1 MVFRDIKNKI
11 KFKYQKAKKG
21 YCDYDL
27 YDMDYWFIKTFPK
40 MLGEFAQCTCGH
52 PGDEEEM
59 LKDVE
64 CMDKKWLDN
73 QHSLLIDIMKKYTSN
88 PDLRDGMSCWVLIL
102 LRMKHCFEMCD
113 EWNPYYEGKYR
124 GKDVE
129 SYKKMNNEIENYKKE
144 AFYLFEKYF
153 FHLWW

>member
-1 MVFRDIKNKI
+1 MIFRDIKNKI
-11 KFKYQKAKKG
+11 RFKYQKVKKG

-40 MLGEFAQCTCGH
+40 MLGEFAKNTIGYPMSDGELQK
-52 PGDEEEM
+52 E
-59 LKDVE
+59 VE
-64 CMDKKWLDN
+64 KMDKKWLN
-73 QHSLLIDIMKKYTSN
+73 THQILLIDIRKKHTN
-88 PDLRDGMSCWVLIL
+88 DFDLRDDMSCWVLIL

-113 EWNPYYEGKYR
+113 EWNDIYEPYRKEGQYEAMNDR
-124 GKDVE
+124 IE
-129 SYKKMNNEIENYKKE
+129 SYKKE

>member
-1 MVFRDIKNKI
+1 MFFRDIKNKI

-27 YDMDYWFIKTFPK
+27 YDIDDWFIKTFPK
-40 MLGEFAQCTCGH
+40 MLGEFAKNTIGYPMTDGELQ
-52 PGDEEEM
+52 EE
-59 LKDVE
+59 VE
-64 CMDKKWLDN
+64 KMDKKWVEHE
-73 QHSLLIDIMKKYTSN
+73 QPYLIDIRKKHTNDFDS
-88 PDLRDGMSCWVLIL
+88 RDDMSCWLLIL

-129 SYKKMNNEIENYKKE
+129 SYKKMNNEIESYKKE